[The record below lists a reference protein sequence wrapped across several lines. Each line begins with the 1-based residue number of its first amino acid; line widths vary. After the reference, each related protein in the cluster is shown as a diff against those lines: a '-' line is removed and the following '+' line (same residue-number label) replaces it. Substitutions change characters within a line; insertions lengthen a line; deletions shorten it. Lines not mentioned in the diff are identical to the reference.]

1 MKIHV
6 KNVMEVSDCD
16 IQTLYGVFSFQTIH
30 RNQILESVELPI
42 DGDTLS
48 LSPKMLGIIGEIYNA
63 LKGFNEFPVV
73 LELIKTKVLPFLP
86 EQTIHAI
93 KAFREITGYG
103 LRESKDFVDALK
115 ALGWEIWV
123 ERYGNQI
130 KVLK

>member
-16 IQTLYGVFSFQTIH
+16 IQTLYGVVSFQTIH
-30 RNQILESVELPI
+30 RNQILESVKLPI
-42 DGDTLS
+42 DGDILS
-48 LSPKMLGIIGEIYNA
+48 LSPKMLGIIGEIYND

-115 ALGWEIWV
+115 ALGWEIWA